1 MTARLLYPAL
11 LVALLFAYSAQ
22 TTQWE
27 TVSESGF
34 TVRMPGKPSKRT
46 QSMDTAVGKI
56 QLTTLAAEKGGEAF
70 IVGYNDFPDS
80 PAVRDRDPEELLNNA
95 RDGAV
100 RTVNGKVTSEKA
112 ITMNGHPGKEFSGEG
127 ISQEADSSGKRQ
139 EFTFT
144 ERIYWVVPRLY
155 QVLYI
160 RPKTT
165 AAPSDDGQKFLD
177 SFRLTEK

>member
-1 MTARLLYPAL
+1 MTARPLYPAL

-27 TVSESGF
+27 TVSEDGF
-34 TVRMPGKPSKRT
+34 TVKMPGKPSKKT
-46 QSMDTAVGKI
+46 QSMDTMVGEL
-56 QLTTLAAEKGGEAF
+56 QLTTLVAEKGGAAF
-70 IVGYNDFPDS
+70 IVGYNDFPDT
-80 PAVRDRDPEELLNNA
+80 PTARERDPEELLNNA
-95 RDGAV
+95 RAGAV
-100 RTVNGKVTSEKA
+100 EKVNGRVTSEKA
-112 ITMNGHPGKEFSGEG
+112 LTMNGHPGKEFSGDG

-144 ERIYWVVPRLY
+144 MRVYWVVPRLY

-165 AAPSDDGQKFLD
+165 APPSEDGLKFLD